1 MRTKKFLALLLAL
14 ALMLSAGSVFA
25 YDDGVVFD
33 HDTTWADGETLF
45 AATVA
50 GTTTVTVAGTANVE
64 DTITITGDVT
74 INGGTLKRTS
84 AAGTLLRV
92 NEGAK
97 LELNDVTIDGDN
109 IEISAGAAIYI
120 VGGTAVMNG
129 GEIINHKKTGGSDGS
144 AVCISGGKFTLNG
157 GTIKNCETKN
167 YGGAVY
173 MGNGAEFDFK
183 SGLFE
188 NCKTVSNETGYGGG
202 AFYVRDATLKMSGG
216 TIKDCSSNVG
226 GAIYNSSYGTTVITG
241 GEIKN
246 NTSPLGGAIF
256 HSCKQGDNALLQ
268 IGGDADIDVGNDI
281 YLMNGSRVDKC
292 IEIVSAI
299 SHPLMLTVDNA
310 DEGRVI
316 ATAAEGVT
324 LTDND
329 MAKLRISN
337 ADYSLALS
345 DNKISLTEKTEE
357 SKETLFL
364 GFSANGG
371 EGEPAGMNKEVTS
384 GESAEFIIPDTEPSR
399 DGFTFLGW
407 STDKDALTST
417 YKKGDKVTVSH
428 NTLLYAIWLADDA
441 PQEENEFTRALS
453 ITGWTY
459 GDEPNAPDA
468 AAKFGEVTFKYA
480 SERDGEYSAEV
491 PVNAGTYFVCAYVAE
506 TEAYK
511 GLTSEPEEFTIAPK
525 TINNAVKLK
534 APYKNAVAET
544 ELETEEYNATVTW
557 NPQVNGRFGYN
568 TAYEATVTIVPK
580 ANYTVSGIA
589 ENGYKFDSAISV
601 SNAENSGTVTVSYR
615 ATGKKSSSGGGG
627 GTGSAT
633 LLTVSFESNGGS
645 KVESEKVFKNSALK
659 EPAAPEKEGF
669 TFAGWYSDKELKEK
683 YDFSEKVTGA
693 MTLYA
698 AWEKNDAPAKEIILT
713 VGEKEAEVFGKT
725 KENDVAPKIVNERTM
740 LPARFVAENLGATV
754 SWNEEDR
761 TVTIKGKD
769 EKGEEVVIIIT
780 VGSDKATVNGKEVK
794 LDSPAFIENGRTYT
808 PLRFISEQLGA
819 TVKWVEKEEKVII
832 KRSF

>member
-1 MRTKKFLALLLAL
+1 MRTKKFLALFLAL
-14 ALMLSAGSVFA
+14 ALTLSVGSVFA

-33 HDTTWADGETLF
+33 HDTTWADGERLF
-45 AATVA
+45 EATVT
-50 GTTTVTVAGTANVE
+50 GTTTITVDGTVNVE
-64 DTITITGDVT
+64 DKITITGDVT

-84 AAGTLLRV
+84 IAGALLRV
-92 NEGAK
+92 DEGAT
-97 LELNDVTIDGDN
+97 LTLNDVTIDGDN
-109 IEISAGAAIYI
+109 IEISAGAAIYV

-129 GEIINHKKTGGSDGS
+129 GAIINHKKTRGSDGA
-144 AVCISGGKFTLNG
+144 AVYMSGGKFTLNG
-157 GTIKNCETKN
+157 GTIKNCDTTS

-173 MGNGAEFDFK
+173 MSGDSEFDFK
-183 SGLFE
+183 SGLIE
-188 NCKTVSNETGYGGG
+188 NCKTISDETGYGGG
-202 AFYVRDATLKMSGG
+202 AFYVRNATLKMSGG
-216 TIKDCSSNVG
+216 TIKDCSSHVG
-226 GAIYNSSYGTTVITG
+226 GAIYNSSYGTTIITG
-241 GEIKN
+241 GEIKD

-256 HSCKQGDNALLQ
+256 HSCKQGEDALLQ

-281 YLMNGSRVDKC
+281 YLMNGSRGEKC

-310 DEGRVI
+310 GEGRVI

-329 MAKLRISN
+329 MATLRISN
-337 ADYSLALS
+337 PDYSLALS
-345 DNKISLTEKTEE
+345 DNKIALTEKTEE
-357 SKETLFL
+357 SKETIFL

-384 GESAEFIIPDTEPSR
+384 GERAEFIIPDTEPSR
-399 DGFTFLGW
+399 ENFTFLGW

-480 SERDGEYSAEV
+480 SERDGEYSAEM
-491 PVNAGTYFVCAYVAE
+491 PVNAGTYFVRAYVAE
-506 TEAYK
+506 TGAYK

-544 ELETEEYNATVTW
+544 ELETDEYNATVTW
-557 NPQVNGRFGYN
+557 NPQVNGRFDYN

-580 ANYTVSGIA
+580 ANYTVSGIT
-589 ENGYKFDSAISV
+589 ENGYKFDSALSV

-645 KVESEKVFKNSALK
+645 KVKSEKVFKNSAITSSSVLLTFLT
-659 EPAAPEKEGF
+659 F
-669 TFAGWYSDKELKEK
+669 TFSLLGKSASRR
-683 YDFSEKVTGA
+683 S
-693 MTLYA
+693 
-698 AWEKNDAPAKEIILT
+698 LT
-713 VGEKEAEVFGKT
+713 
-725 KENDVAPKIVNERTM
+725 PSIR
-740 LPARFVAENLGATV
+740 P
-754 SWNEEDR
+754 
-761 TVTIKGKD
+761 
-769 EKGEEVVIIIT
+769 
-780 VGSDKATVNGKEVK
+780 
-794 LDSPAFIENGRTYT
+794 
-808 PLRFISEQLGA
+808 
-819 TVKWVEKEEKVII
+819 
-832 KRSF
+832 

>member
-33 HDTTWADGETLF
+33 HDTTWADGERLF
-45 AATVA
+45 AATVT
-50 GTTTVTVAGTANVE
+50 GTTVITVDGTVNVE
-64 DTITITGDVT
+64 DKITITGDVT

-84 AAGTLLRV
+84 IAGALLRV
-92 NEGAK
+92 DEGAT
-97 LELNDVTIDGDN
+97 LTLNDVTIDGDN

-129 GEIINHKKTGGSDGS
+129 GAIINHKKTRGSDGA
-144 AVCISGGKFTLNG
+144 AVYMSGGKFTLNG
-157 GTIKNCETKN
+157 GTIKNCDTTS

-173 MGNGAEFDFK
+173 MSGDSEFDFK

-188 NCKTVSNETGYGGG
+188 NCKTISDETGYGGG

-216 TIKDCSSNVG
+216 TIKDCSSHVG

-407 STDKDALTST
+407 SIDKDALTST

-459 GDEPNAPDA
+459 GDEPNAP
-468 AAKFGEVTFKYA
+468 TRRQ
-480 SERDGEYSAEV
+480 SSARLHL
-491 PVNAGTYFVCAYVAE
+491 NTHRSTTG
-506 TEAYK
+506 
-511 GLTSEPEEFTIAPK
+511 
-525 TINNAVKLK
+525 
-534 APYKNAVAET
+534 
-544 ELETEEYNATVTW
+544 
-557 NPQVNGRFGYN
+557 N
-568 TAYEATVTIVPK
+568 TAP
-580 ANYTVSGIA
+580 
-589 ENGYKFDSAISV
+589 
-601 SNAENSGTVTVSYR
+601 R
-615 ATGKKSSSGGGG
+615 C
-627 GTGSAT
+627 
-633 LLTVSFESNGGS
+633 
-645 KVESEKVFKNSALK
+645 
-659 EPAAPEKEGF
+659 P
-669 TFAGWYSDKELKEK
+669 
-683 YDFSEKVTGA
+683 
-693 MTLYA
+693 
-698 AWEKNDAPAKEIILT
+698 
-713 VGEKEAEVFGKT
+713 
-725 KENDVAPKIVNERTM
+725 
-740 LPARFVAENLGATV
+740 
-754 SWNEEDR
+754 
-761 TVTIKGKD
+761 
-769 EKGEEVVIIIT
+769 
-780 VGSDKATVNGKEVK
+780 
-794 LDSPAFIENGRTYT
+794 
-808 PLRFISEQLGA
+808 
-819 TVKWVEKEEKVII
+819 
-832 KRSF
+832 